1 MAKKKSKSKT
11 NAKTGNIILFVIFI
25 FTVATLCMSLLT
37 NVSYPAIIG
46 DDVTITGLDVVFGWK
61 TELLGKTIE
70 ISSFSVIGLLAYSLP
85 VLGLIT
91 ALLFNKSK
99 FLSIIPLA
107 CFIASA
113 VLLFLIPNFVVFGAE
128 QVNQYVNASLGLGA
142 IIAGALSSLN
152 AVTLAGK
159 IFLS

>member
-11 NAKTGNIILFVIFI
+11 NAKTGKIILFVIFI
-25 FTVATLCMSLLT
+25 FTVATLCTSLLT

-70 ISSFSVIGLLAYSLP
+70 ISSFSAIGLLAYSLP